1 MEQLTREMNQISAQV
16 EQLFQ
21 GYDFKMEELFQLLLQ
36 GKITDVTKML
46 FQNMAQAFSGEVGS
60 YVEMLAML
68 LSVGILSALLM
79 NLTDL
84 FKNKQIGD
92 LSFYFIYLFLI
103 LVLIQ
108 VFEMIVGTAGNLM
121 SDMLLLLKLMM
132 PIYFIAV
139 GAAAGVTTAL
149 VYHQCVLGLI
159 FVIELSLDKILLPVI
174 QAYVFLAFMN
184 GLWKDE
190 RLQMLLK
197 LIRQLI
203 GYILKLSLAIITG
216 ISLIQSM
223 ITPVMN
229 SVKMSAMQK
238 AVGMIPGVGNISS
251 SAAEMVIGSA
261 VLIKN
266 SAGVLVIILLL
277 ALCALPLI
285 KIWFLSFTLKVA
297 AALSSMVSDK
307 RLVSCMDTVGEG
319 GLMVFRTLLT
329 FCALFLIMTA
339 IAALTTNRGF

>member
-1 MEQLTREMNQISAQV
+1 
-16 EQLFQ
+16 
-21 GYDFKMEELFQLLLQ
+21 
-36 GKITDVTKML
+36 
-46 FQNMAQAFSGEVGS
+46 
-60 YVEMLAML
+60 
-68 LSVGILSALLM
+68 
-79 NLTDL
+79 
-84 FKNKQIGD
+84 
-92 LSFYFIYLFLI
+92 
-103 LVLIQ
+103 
-108 VFEMIVGTAGNLM
+108 
-121 SDMLLLLKLMM
+121 
-132 PIYFIAV
+132 
-139 GAAAGVTTAL
+139 
-149 VYHQCVLGLI
+149 
-159 FVIELSLDKILLPVI
+159 
-174 QAYVFLAFMN
+174 
-184 GLWKDE
+184 
-190 RLQMLLK
+190 MLLK
-197 LIRQLI
+197 LIKQLI

-266 SAGVLVIILLL
+266 SAGVLVIVLLL

-297 AALSSMVSDK
+297 AALSGMVSDK
-307 RLVSCMDTVGEG
+307 RLVSCMDTVGDG